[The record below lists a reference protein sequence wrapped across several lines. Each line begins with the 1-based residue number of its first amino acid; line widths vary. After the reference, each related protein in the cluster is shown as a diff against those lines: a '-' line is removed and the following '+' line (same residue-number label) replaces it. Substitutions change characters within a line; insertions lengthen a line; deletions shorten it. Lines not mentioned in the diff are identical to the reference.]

1 MKLSTADI
9 VRTQA
14 EREAGFKEKGS
25 TSPRKADEGAMWE
38 AQLAAARSISNPE
51 LRAREEAYV
60 LEKLKKL
67 EKAKQ
72 TREKDEVLLREAESR
87 RKKEDLRVRGFQ
99 SSGLY
104 THALPLRNA
113 HESLAEQALEQ
124 DLREAGEATGHAW
137 VKTESGWTRR
147 HNPVLEKKS
156 ELSEN
161 ELSTQAYEAVDFRF
175 GLRRSRSW
183 DYVLAV
189 SCLTVLLRQYG
200 AVGARSLQNLMHRDV
215 GVTMKTYLR
224 FPQATAAVL
233 ELLRECTAVYGAVRR
248 AQGAAGQSVVV
259 AEERLRQAELWL
271 AQVSQD
277 VMRRTTAKQAAALGA
292 AAVAAAAAAA
302 NNGQVV
308 EEVAETDW
316 GGSALPHEVL
326 LTVFG
331 FLSSAR
337 DLVRVTAVC
346 TRWYDAGNDDFLYR
360 KLLAR
365 SDALSREEVE
375 IRVAKVKSYKTVF
388 MQLHSKLLMPM
399 TGLYLCSVCD
409 CLFWAGKNVAR
420 HCQVRREFERHQPG
434 VALTPQTLV
443 QGLLVR
449 KIGAF
454 VVSELTL
461 FVGGLGTE
469 PIPPKT
475 VKNAGVCDLAEG
487 ASSGAR
493 WAVLLPVD
501 GPAGRA
507 ARRHLAG
514 SVSAQLAK
522 AAHAASDAG
531 CGCCLDALGQ
541 GPHGAVG
548 HRRARHVPHRVGR
561 VREACGR
568 GRRTGAHRASVAVVG

>member
-9 VRTQA
+9 VRTQT
-14 EREAGFKEKGS
+14 EREQAFKEKGAAAG
-25 TSPRKADEGAMWE
+25 TSPRKGDESAMWE
-38 AQLAAARSISNPE
+38 AQLAAARAISNPE

-60 LEKLKKL
+60 LEKLRKL
-67 EKAKQ
+67 EKARQ
-72 TREKDEVLLREAESR
+72 TREKDELLLREAESR

-113 HESLAEQALEQ
+113 YESHAEQALEQ
-124 DLREAGEATGHAW
+124 DLREAGEATGQAW
-137 VKTESGWTRR
+137 VRTESGWARH

-156 ELSEN
+156 DLSEN

-200 AVGARSLQNLMHRDV
+200 AEGARSLQNLMHRDL
-215 GVTMKTYLR
+215 GTAMKTYLR
-224 FPQATAAVL
+224 FPQATVAVQQ
-233 ELLRECTAVYGAVRR
+233 LLRECTAVYGAVRR
-248 AQGAAGQSVVV
+248 AQGAAGQSVAV

-271 AQVSQD
+271 GQVSQD
-277 VMRRTTAKQAAALGA
+277 ALRRSTARQA
-292 AAVAAAAAAA
+292 AAVAAAARAGGEEETEAAGA
-302 NNGQVV
+302 
-308 EEVAETDW
+308 TDW
-316 GGSALPHEVL
+316 GDSALPHEVL
-326 LTVFG
+326 LTIFG

-360 KLLAR
+360 RLLAQ
-365 SDALSREEVE
+365 SEALSREEVE
-375 IRVAKVKSYKTVF
+375 SRVAKVRSYKTVF

-420 HCQVRREFERHQPG
+420 HCQVQREFERHQPG

-449 KIGAF
+449 TKCPQYHICVCCNVFECRWRGDVKSIASNR
-454 VVSELTL
+454 VRSQKRT
-461 FVGGLGTE
+461 
-469 PIPPKT
+469 KN
-475 VKNAGVCDLAEG
+475 KNAN
-487 ASSGAR
+487 
-493 WAVLLPVD
+493 AVRICHFAK
-501 GPAGRA
+501 GPA
-507 ARRHLAG
+507 
-514 SVSAQLAK
+514 
-522 AAHAASDAG
+522 
-531 CGCCLDALGQ
+531 CG
-541 GPHGAVG
+541 P
-548 HRRARHVPHRVGR
+548 
-561 VREACGR
+561 
-568 GRRTGAHRASVAVVG
+568 